1 MFSKQRY
8 QVLYAGF
15 VQTPSGDSK
24 RLRFLSDIFNAKIHK
39 TAFSSKTYTVL
50 NELLNCLQRESCS
63 FGENYPLSFLTI
75 VYNSPIIIRVYLG
88 LATVLLFVTIVL
100 DEVTP
105 KDMCMGCVF
114 IRNWSLLGTLSNDDD
129 DGSENVI
136 KKWICV
142 VSNLIVSIWTHSMC

>member
-1 MFSKQRY
+1 MFSKQRC

-50 NELLNCLQRESCS
+50 NELLNCLQRESWS
-63 FGENYPLSFLTI
+63 FGKNYSLSFLTI
-75 VYNSPIIIRVYLG
+75 VYNSPFIIHVYLG

-105 KDMCMGCVF
+105 KDMC
-114 IRNWSLLGTLSNDDD
+114 IHT
-129 DGSENVI
+129 
-136 KKWICV
+136 K
-142 VSNLIVSIWTHSMC
+142 LIIVRDLK